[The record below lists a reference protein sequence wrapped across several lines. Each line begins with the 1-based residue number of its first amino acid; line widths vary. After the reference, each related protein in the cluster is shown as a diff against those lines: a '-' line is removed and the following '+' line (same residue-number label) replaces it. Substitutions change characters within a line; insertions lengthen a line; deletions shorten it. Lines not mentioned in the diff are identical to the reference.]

1 MSRKKSIDITN
12 LPEVPQIPSENSAV
26 SKKSN
31 AIIRIEGNNDQL
43 VTMLTSLKEREEL
56 LYENVK
62 SLDSENV
69 EINQAAEMSTN
80 ITNKSNNNNNN
91 NNMCEEECRDYIAPL
106 MSRTQ
111 ATISTLLATKESL
124 DQLDNLHRIIHQLLT
139 VQEQNYQM
147 RKRLKTVKTL
157 NALKEMEIQINS
169 DPEKFMKSNVF
180 LEDGSDMDNEGM
192 IEFEQNIAD
201 LETMLA
207 ASKSASSKR
216 SASKKQRSKS
226 VISETDDN
234 MMPLKENNRNYP
246 LRRQSAIT
254 DFKPKVSKWTKVKAA
269 FKWEKANTL
278 TLNESK
284 SSDAILS
291 PANDSY
297 KNFLKVPSTP
307 APLSCNS
314 GDSCIS
320 TSSGKV
326 LTATSGSQ
334 RDVIS
339 SAPSSGD
346 ENDETTK
353 ARNYIRP
360 PSFHDDERRSHS
372 LDGELTFGANTH
384 HSDKTNSNNKN
395 SKSAWSKVKG
405 IVTNRN
411 SRKSIKSTGSGNSR
425 DVSPIEFNSDPFGD
439 RSDSISSPNH
449 SSSSPNN
456 LNLGIPDIDLCPTS
470 DENENRLNDG
480 RPVRNLRQS
489 KKGSK
494 KSKTFPEIE
503 SLPEDEAFETS
514 YSRRHL
520 PSPLTIKKDFSET
533 DSIEGSIIITPTIK
547 KLYHHRNLS
556 ISDPNSPMKNQEFFS
571 EVDFSSGGDN
581 DFSNSEPLSPLKRS
595 SNNSSQ
601 SSRQQYEIMRN
612 YQELQRKINTEFESK
627 QQEWGK
633 MRPLVLQLNNSVPG
647 YLKEDLSLPSTPKN
661 IIDNLLMNEEN
672 LSADFKRKLNEWRV
686 KKGHQSMKEPSKKS
700 MSLKSPHTRYEQG
713 LVTLP
718 EFKDLPEEF
727 QKKFNEWKQMKAGG
741 RSPPPYSHQTSVHE
755 KFKRQFSKT
764 DKSSSSHESSMKK
777 TKTSDDKSD
786 AEVFPLD
793 IPLDMEEEIVVQTSE
808 GLMKF
813 KGISRSF
820 TRKLYEW
827 EKAKGI
833 EPASDSS
840 TFAFLHPKYKAT
852 INENDND
859 FENGMKRALS
869 VDSIKPVQSCS
880 QMSHS
885 QPSSL
890 SLNDADNMKE
900 PVEKKTSSN
909 LELFSEVNE
918 SFESA
923 AEEPEAV
930 IVEVEDEGCEIIS
943 SASPQMQIPIF
954 KFDFASKDLR
964 SSRREELKRAFEDLK
979 MLTRQFYETSLDET
993 IINSIDNMDNMKHL
1007 IEASRHLTEHLQRTK
1022 LNKKDDKLEI
1032 FQITRQL
1039 RDSIHRTTSYEYVL
1053 PTLNNLSSEINKN
1066 LIRLEETLRHLE
1078 DESSSHNEYQY
1089 QATSSIQNSEDKAI
1103 ATIKITPTFICNS
1116 VKVEDP
1122 INNNIAHLKVSSES
1136 EMPELSTEDMRSDD
1150 RSTKKVTRNSSSS
1163 SKRKIRL
1170 RRMGSRQNSKTESDS
1185 DDEYTLTSETQRKV
1199 KRKSSRAKK
1208 QPDSDKSFDSFQGE
1222 EEVVYVF
1229 KIKPGETNEVT
1240 TTTIEISDTKHN
1252 DSVLISPTENCVELI
1267 EVSSNDINNTYK
1279 NPIVKTK
1286 RKIFTPY
1293 ECNDNEINNNAL
1305 FISREIE
1312 SSSGSE
1318 KNDKEVNK
1326 LETKEL
1332 NEATSSADISLK
1344 LSSQNIEANVNE
1356 KTECVRKDLSPSI
1369 RLMIEKYHHNIEH
1382 KPKSNSNSS
1391 SPIWLSP
1398 VLDRR
1403 VRKQS
1408 AEYQFKILKSS
1419 SFQEID
1425 VTEENEDEG
1434 VPIKSRDDTS
1444 EKPFKSEIFI
1454 DKNEKQFELIES
1466 ESTESTENGNNVQ
1479 EIESNESRL
1488 NVIEQLIEQQVP
1500 NVSTGAIPKVNRTPH
1515 IQVIRSSDYMSDS
1528 SCAKESSNK
1537 NEELEKPRTP
1547 ISERALRIK
1556 QAKEA
1561 FFKSTLT
1568 SMTDEQTKWSYRM
1581 SQISVGSTDSNSIE
1595 NMSNSCGVLPTKDS
1609 CMDDPENEAKTS
1621 SLPRNILPSAA
1632 MNQEF
1637 EKDSQKHSKFGL
1649 SSLATKLRKVKLKRN
1664 TKEVQKMNTVPVLCR
1679 QSLNLFNESSD
1690 SKTLNSNT
1698 TNPNHDNVKKSKS
1711 LGKF

>member
-43 VTMLTSLKEREEL
+43 VTMLTSLKEREES

-62 SLDSENV
+62 NLDNENV

-80 ITNKSNNNNNN
+80 ITNKNNNNI
-91 NNMCEEECRDYIAPL
+91 CEEECRDYIAPL
-106 MSRTQ
+106 MNRTQ

-124 DQLDNLHRIIHQLLT
+124 DQLDDLHRIIHQLLT
-139 VQEQNYQM
+139 IQEQNYQM

-216 SASKKQRSKS
+216 SASKKLRSKS
-226 VISETDDN
+226 VISETDEI

-284 SSDAILS
+284 SSDSILS

-346 ENDETTK
+346 ENDESTK

-372 LDGELTFGANTH
+372 LDGELTFGANSH

-425 DVSPIEFNSDPFGD
+425 DVSPIEFNDPFGD

-470 DENENRLNDG
+470 DENDSRLNDVKSN
-480 RPVRNLRQS
+480 VRSLRQN

-494 KSKTFPEIE
+494 KTKTFPEIE

-514 YSRRHL
+514 YSKRHL

-547 KLYHHRNLS
+547 KLYHKNLS

-571 EVDFSSGGDN
+571 EVDFSSGNDN
-581 DFSNSEPLSPLKRS
+581 DFSNSEPLSPLKRG
-595 SNNSSQ
+595 SNNSSR

-612 YQELQRKINTEFESK
+612 YQELQKKINCEFESK

-633 MRPLVLQLNNSVPG
+633 IRPLVLQLNNSVPG

-672 LSADFKRKLNEWRV
+672 LSADFKRKLDEWRT
-686 KKGHQSMKEPSKKS
+686 KKGHQSMKESSKKS
-700 MSLKSPHTRYEQG
+700 MAPKSPHSKYEQG

-727 QKKFNEWKQMKAGG
+727 QKKFNEWKQMKAEG

-852 INENDND
+852 INENEND

-900 PVEKKTSSN
+900 SVEKKTSSN
-909 LELFSEVNE
+909 LELYSEVNE
-918 SFESA
+918 SFDSA
-923 AEEPEAV
+923 TEEPEAV
-930 IVEVEDEGCEIIS
+930 IVEVEDEGCELISS

-964 SSRREELKRAFEDLK
+964 SSMREELKRAFDDLK
-979 MLTRQFYETSLDET
+979 MLTTQFYETSLDEAN
-993 IINSIDNMDNMKHL
+993 INSIENLDNMKHL
-1007 IEASRHLTEHLQRTK
+1007 IEAIKHLTEHLQRTK
-1022 LNKKDDKLEI
+1022 LKKKDDKLEI
-1032 FQITRQL
+1032 FKITRQL
-1039 RDSIHRTTSYEYVL
+1039 RDSIHRTSSYEFVL

-1078 DESSSHNEYQY
+1078 EDSSSLSEYQY
-1089 QATSSIQNSEDKAI
+1089 QATSSIQNSEDKAM

-1116 VKVEDP
+1116 VKVDDS

-1229 KIKPGETNEVT
+1229 KIKPGETNEIT
-1240 TTTIEISDTKHN
+1240 TKTIEITDNNHN

-1293 ECNDNEINNNAL
+1293 ECIDHENNNNAL

-1318 KNDKEVNK
+1318 KTDKEGNK
-1326 LETKEL
+1326 TESKEVD
-1332 NEATSSADISLK
+1332 EATSAIEMSSIEISQQNDNSEK
-1344 LSSQNIEANVNE
+1344 LD
-1356 KTECVRKDLSPSI
+1356 CVRKDLSPSI
-1369 RLMIEKYHHNIEH
+1369 RLMIEKYHQNIEH
-1382 KPKSNSNSS
+1382 KPKTNSNSS

-1408 AEYQFKILKSS
+1408 AEYQYKILKSS
-1419 SFQEID
+1419 SFQEIVVNEVNKED
-1425 VTEENEDEG
+1425 VIPT
-1434 VPIKSRDDTS
+1434 KSRDDAF
-1444 EKPFKSEIFI
+1444 EKTFKSEIFI
-1454 DKNEKQFELIES
+1454 DKHEKENKLTES
-1466 ESTESTENGNNVQ
+1466 ESTESTENANNVQ
-1479 EIESNESRL
+1479 DVTSMNSFTNSIEL
-1488 NVIEQLIEQQVP
+1488 CIEQQVP
-1500 NVSTGAIPKVNRTPH
+1500 NVSTGAIPKAHRTPH

-1528 SCAKESSNK
+1528 SATNDSTYK
-1537 NEELEKPRTP
+1537 NEDFEKPRTP
-1547 ISERALRIK
+1547 LSERAMRIK

-1561 FFKSTLT
+1561 FFNSTLT

-1609 CMDDPENEAKTS
+1609 CMDDSQNENKTS
-1621 SLPRNILPSAA
+1621 SLPRNILPSATS
-1632 MNQEF
+1632 NQEF

-1690 SKTLNSNT
+1690 SKSSNSNT
-1698 TNPNHDNVKKSKS
+1698 KNPNDDNVKKSKS